1 MSLSAEVLV
10 NLVAI
15 ETDAADIAR
24 NTRVTRADYFASLT
38 EGTAA
43 NQAQIVW
50 SDSRVS
56 GGTDTLQLSS
66 LSDTRDGAGVT
77 VAFSTVKVLYL
88 KNTHAANS
96 IAIAVVE
103 AGIGQTVRVQPG
115 GVFLL
120 ANPSDQGNATGIGSA
135 LTYNIT
141 ATVGTTYDLVIVG
154 EGAVI

>member
-15 ETDAADIAR
+15 ETDTADIAR

-56 GGTDTLQLSS
+56 GGTDTLQLSA
-66 LSDTRDGAGVT
+66 LSDTRDGAAVT
-77 VAFSTVKVLYL
+77 INLTALKAIYL
-88 KNTHAANS
+88 KNTGDTHTL
-96 IAIAVVE
+96 
-103 AGIGQTVRVQPG
+103 TVTGAYTGSVGPG
-115 GVFLL
+115 GVMVNV
-120 ANPSDQGNATGIGSA
+120 NP
-135 LTYNIT
+135 T
-141 ATVGTTYDLVIVG
+141 AAGTTSATLYVASTAGATYDIVIIG
-154 EGAVI
+154 EGTAI

>member
-1 MSLSAEVLV
+1 MSLSAEVFV

-56 GGTDTLQLSS
+56 GGTDTLQLSA
-66 LSDTRDGAGVT
+66 LSDTRDGAAVT
-77 VAFSTVKVLYL
+77 INLTALKAIYL
-88 KNTHAANS
+88 KNTGDTHTL
-96 IAIAVVE
+96 
-103 AGIGQTVRVQPG
+103 TVTGAYTGSVGPG
-115 GVFLL
+115 GVMVNV
-120 ANPSDQGNATGIGSA
+120 NP
-135 LTYNIT
+135 T
-141 ATVGTTYDLVIVG
+141 AAGTTSATLYVASTAGATYDIVIIG
-154 EGAVI
+154 EGTAI

>member
-56 GGTDTLQLSS
+56 GGTDTLQLSA
-66 LSDTRDGAGVT
+66 LSDTRDGAAVT
-77 VAFSTVKVLYL
+77 INLTALKAIYL
-88 KNTHAANS
+88 KNTGDTHTL
-96 IAIAVVE
+96 
-103 AGIGQTVRVQPG
+103 TVTGAYTGSVGPG
-115 GVFLL
+115 GVMVNV
-120 ANPSDQGNATGIGSA
+120 NP
-135 LTYNIT
+135 T
-141 ATVGTTYDLVIVG
+141 AAGTTSATLYVTSTAGATYDIVIIG
-154 EGAVI
+154 EGTAI

>member
-56 GGTDTLQLSS
+56 GGTDTLQLSA
-66 LSDTRDGAGVT
+66 LSDTRDGAAVT
-77 VAFSTVKVLYL
+77 INLTALKAIYL
-88 KNTHAANS
+88 KNTGDTHTL
-96 IAIAVVE
+96 
-103 AGIGQTVRVQPG
+103 TVTGAYTGSVGPG
-115 GVFLL
+115 GVMVNV
-120 ANPSDQGNATGIGSA
+120 NP
-135 LTYNIT
+135 T
-141 ATVGTTYDLVIVG
+141 AAGTTSATLYVASTAGATYDIVIIG
-154 EGAVI
+154 EGTAI